1 MKIRSSALARTLAA
15 AAVCILAAGC
25 SDLTTGGTTHQ
36 RGQYQVLISDEATG
50 LVYAQVFADGS
61 VQGGISLAAG
71 AQRHLVLR
79 LLTATNTA
87 VGLGPGDEVRVNLT
101 NSVVAAFHLDSQ
113 QANVLHGTLTG
124 GQAGSTT
131 LRLQYIQAGFTE
143 YESSAVSVTVT

>member
-1 MKIRSSALARTLAA
+1 MRTRSSIFTRAVAA
-15 AAVCILAAGC
+15 AALCIVAAGC
-25 SDLTTGGTTHQ
+25 SDVAGGGTTHQ

-87 VGLGPGDEVRVNLT
+87 VGLGPGDEVRVNVT
-101 NSVVAAFHLDSQ
+101 NSVVAGFHLDSQ

-143 YESSAVSVTVT
+143 YESPAVTVTVT